1 MIKKTLLFCIL
12 SFTSVIGCIAQRT
25 EVGFGLGVN
34 SYSGDL
40 YRGYNPL
47 KQNIAV
53 QGYYRVNYDKD
64 VSFRFGL
71 LYGGVS
77 GDDTRA
83 FDALGEA
90 RFSSFK
96 RNFVEGSAI
105 LEFHFLDYKH
115 PKSTIKWSP
124 YLFGGVGVTKY
135 FNLRTNDDFSSF
147 QPILP
152 FGAGVKYLA
161 SKQFI
166 LGLEFGAR
174 KTFFDQLDGIS
185 DNELFNKTSF
195 QFGNPADNDWY
206 YHVGVTISYVI
217 HKINC
222 TYRYIPNKSL
232 HR

>member
-1 MIKKTLLFCIL
+1 MIRRLL
-12 SFTSVIGCIAQRT
+12 SFIIVVIVVNDCLAQRT
-25 EVGFGLGVN
+25 EIGLGIGAN

-47 KQNIAV
+47 KQNVGFQA
-53 QGYYRVNYDKD
+53 YYRINHDKD

-71 LYGGVS
+71 LYGALS
-77 GDDTRA
+77 GDDTQA

-90 RFSSFK
+90 RIASFK
-96 RNFVEGSAI
+96 RNFLEANAI

-115 PKSTIKWSP
+115 PKSTIRWSP
-124 YLFGGVGVTKY
+124 YLFGGIGITKY
-135 FNLRTNDDFSSF
+135 FNLLSSDDFTSI
-147 QPILP
+147 QPVLP
-152 FGAGVKYLA
+152 FGMGIKHLIG
-161 SKQFI
+161 KQFI

-174 KTFFDQLDGIS
+174 KTFFDELDGVS
-185 DNELFNKTSF
+185 DNEIFDKTSF

-206 YHVGVTISYVI
+206 YHVGFTLSYI
-217 HKINC
+217 IYKIPC